1 MIGFALTPRRREA
14 LDILQRL
21 TEQAG
26 EAVHYSLVGARMRI
40 SAWTAYGLLRELEN
54 MGLVVRRYALEP
66 GKRLGGRSRILF
78 EPAAQRLSLVGGQ
91 RPTALVESYN
101 RFRSIQDEASAATAY
116 LAEAGSDIGFHL
128 GFWLGRLEAAGR
140 HARDAGRT
148 VLEGGAVPA
157 AKIQTVAAI
166 GLGAVLARVGKA
178 RLAARMTA
186 AASRFSI
193 LLEDAARLPDGQL
206 ATLVERAR
214 RLDAPARRGRISL

>member
-1 MIGFALTPRRREA
+1 MIGFALTPRRRET
-14 LDILQRL
+14 LEILQRL

-78 EPAAQRLSLVGGQ
+78 EPAAHRRSLDGEPRASVF
-91 RPTALVESYN
+91 VESYN
-101 RFRSIQDEASAATAY
+101 RFRAIPDEAMAATAY

-140 HARDAGRT
+140 PPR
-148 VLEGGAVPA
+148 
-157 AKIQTVAAI
+157 
-166 GLGAVLARVGKA
+166 
-178 RLAARMTA
+178 
-186 AASRFSI
+186 ASRCGRHG
-193 LLEDAARLPDGQL
+193 ARRERCARGQDPDGRGDRLGGSPGPGGQGQ
-206 ATLVERAR
+206 APGPNDR
-214 RLDAPARRGRISL
+214 RRQPVLDPP